1 MPRAVQEYRLLI
13 SALLC
18 VSVCVVVECF
28 YSKQVTF
35 HQLEGESLV

>member
-13 SALLC
+13 STHLC
-18 VSVCVVVECF
+18 VSVCVVVEYF

-35 HQLEGESLV
+35 HQLEGKSLV